1 MKKRTTD
8 SGIYAT
14 GELLRRRAEEESAL
28 LPDFPEEL
36 SPLEVRQTLH
46 ELRVHQIQL
55 EMQNEEL
62 RLTEEKLEQ
71 SRSRYFDLYNLAPV
85 GYFTLSKEGVIL
97 EANFMAAT
105 QLGLSRSALLK
116 RPFTRFILKDDQDIH
131 YLQWQKLHESQGPL
145 NYELRLITKE
155 GTPFW
160 GGLTATSC
168 QEGDAAFCRIV
179 VSDITKNKLLSGA
192 LSASEERFRLM
203 FLRHSAVML
212 LIDPVSGAIVEGN
225 NAASRFYGY
234 SRDELRTMCI
244 SQINCLSENVLFTER
259 QRVLQQSENYFIFP
273 HRLADGTVRTVEVH
287 STPIIACDKPLLF
300 SIIHDITQRME
311 FEAELTLARQEAD
324 AANRAK
330 SEFLA
335 NMSHDIRTPMNAVI
349 GLGYLAL
356 QTELTPRQRDY
367 LTKITTSA
375 KGLLKLLNDILDLS
389 KIEAGKLEL
398 EQEPF
403 ALHPLLERLLS
414 LTVVT
419 AAMKGV
425 TLRLFIHPESPEY
438 LVGDPVRLEQI
449 LLNLLGNAVKFTAAG
464 RVELTVR
471 PLPGE
476 GERILLEFSVRDTG
490 IGLTQEQAAQIFE
503 AFTQGDGST
512 SRHFGGSGLGLN
524 ICRRL
529 VALMG
534 GEIGVTSELGKG
546 STFTCTASF
555 LRGVPPATEP
565 VTHPDQGAVHQALQG
580 CRILVVEDQ
589 EINQQILRELLEQVG
604 VSVTVASD
612 GRQAVAAVTGEE
624 GRFDLLLM
632 DLQMPGLD
640 GYEATLLIRRQWSQ
654 ERLPIIAM
662 TAHAMKE
669 ERERCLLGGMN
680 DHLAKPVDP
689 DRLYSCLMKWV
700 RPGISSTP
708 RSDCREEREP
718 GMPTERG
725 ERSAKT
731 LLIVDQDPA
740 DITLLNGMLPEEHTC
755 LAAIDGATAL
765 ELARRHQPDLILLDS
780 RVPKMDG
787 RELCRLLKEH
797 PATAQI
803 PVILLISLAGGD
815 EIAHVFALG
824 GEDYLA
830 KPFTVGEV
838 HARVNSQLQLRA
850 MREELTR
857 INNEHPLWRVER

>member
-1 MKKRTTD
+1 MKTRVTD
-8 SGIYAT
+8 SEVHVT
-14 GELLRRRAEEESAL
+14 GELLRKKAEERAAL
-28 LPDFPEEL
+28 LPDFPENL

-62 RLTEEKLEQ
+62 RLTEEKLEE
-71 SRSRYFDLYNLAPV
+71 SRGRYFDLYNLAPV
-85 GYFTLSKEGVIL
+85 GYFTISEEGLIL
-97 EANFMAAT
+97 KANLMAAT
-105 QLGLSRSALLK
+105 LLGIFRGELLS
-116 RPFTRFILKDDQDIH
+116 RPFTQFILKEDQDIH
-131 YLQWQKLHESQGPL
+131 YLQWQKLHESHEPL
-145 NYELRLITKE
+145 SYELRMVKKG
-155 GTPFW
+155 GTHFW
-160 GGLTATSC
+160 GALTATAGR
-168 QEGDAAFCRIV
+168 EGDAAFCRIV
-179 VSDITKNKLLSGA
+179 VSDIT
-192 LSASEERFRLM
+192 
-203 FLRHSAVML
+203 
-212 LIDPVSGAIVEGN
+212 
-225 NAASRFYGY
+225 
-234 SRDELRTMCI
+234 
-244 SQINCLSENVLFTER
+244 
-259 QRVLQQSENYFIFP
+259 QR
-273 HRLADGTVRTVEVH
+273 
-287 STPIIACDKPLLF
+287 K
-300 SIIHDITQRME
+300 E
-311 FEAELTLARQEAD
+311 FEAELTLARQAAEG
-324 AANRAK
+324 ANRAK

-335 NMSHDIRTPMNAVI
+335 NMSHDIRTPMNALI

-367 LTKITTSA
+367 LTKMTTSA
-375 KGLLKLLNDILDLS
+375 KGLLQLLNDLLDLS
-389 KIEAGKLEL
+389 KIEAGRLEL
-398 EQEPF
+398 EQLPF
-403 ALHPLLERLLS
+403 PLASMLERLLS
-414 LTVVT
+414 LSMVG
-419 AAMKGV
+419 ASMKGIE
-425 TLRLFIHPESPEY
+425 LRLCIHPETPEY
-438 LVGDPVRLEQI
+438 LVGDPVRLEQV

-476 GERILLEFSVRDTG
+476 GERIYLEFSVRDTG
-490 IGLTQEQAAQIFE
+490 IGMAPEQTKQIFE
-503 AFTQGDGST
+503 AFTQGNGST
-512 SRHFGGSGLGLN
+512 SRHFGGTGLGLT

-555 LRGVPPATEP
+555 LRGVPPTTEP
-565 VTHPDQGAVHQALQG
+565 EEQPDQGEVRQALRG

-624 GRFDLLLM
+624 GRFDALLM

-680 DHLAKPVDP
+680 DHLAKPVEP
-689 DRLYSCLMKWV
+689 DRLYTCLMKWV

-740 DITLLNGMLPEEHTC
+740 DITLLNGMLPEEYTC
-755 LAAIDGATAL
+755 LAAVDGGTAL
-765 ELARRHQPDLILLDS
+765 ELARRRQPDLILLDT
-780 RVPKMDG
+780 RVQMDG

-803 PVILLISLAGGD
+803 PVIFLLSLTGGD
-815 EIAHVFALG
+815 EIAQGFALG
-824 GEDYLA
+824 GEDYLV
-830 KPFTVGEV
+830 KPFTAGEV
-838 HARVNSQLQLRA
+838 HARVKHHLQLRA
-850 MREELTR
+850 AWNELERMRS
-857 INNEHPLWRVER
+857 

>member
-36 SPLEVRQTLH
+36 SPLEVRQMLH

-62 RLTEEKLEQ
+62 RLTEEKLEE

-85 GYFTLSKEGVIL
+85 GYFTISEEGVIL
-97 EANFMAAT
+97 EANLMAAT
-105 QLGLSRSALLK
+105 LLGYSRSTLLK
-116 RPFTRFILKDDQDIH
+116 RPFTRFIFKEDQDIH
-131 YLQWQKLHESQGPL
+131 CRQWRKLREIDEPL
-145 NYELRLITKE
+145 SYELRMVHKL
-155 GTPFW
+155 GTHFW
-160 GGLTATSC
+160 GALNATTGR
-168 QEGDAAFCRIV
+168 EGNASYCRIV
-179 VSDITKNKLLSGA
+179 VSDIT
-192 LSASEERFRLM
+192 
-203 FLRHSAVML
+203 
-212 LIDPVSGAIVEGN
+212 
-225 NAASRFYGY
+225 
-234 SRDELRTMCI
+234 
-244 SQINCLSENVLFTER
+244 
-259 QRVLQQSENYFIFP
+259 QR
-273 HRLADGTVRTVEVH
+273 
-287 STPIIACDKPLLF
+287 K
-300 SIIHDITQRME
+300 E
-311 FEAELTLARQEAD
+311 FESELTQARQAAE

-335 NMSHDIRTPMNAVI
+335 NMSHDIRTPMNSII

-367 LTKITTSA
+367 LIKMTTSA
-375 KGLLKLLNDILDLS
+375 KGLLQLLNDLLDLS
-389 KIEAGKLEL
+389 KIEVGRVEL
-398 EQEPF
+398 EQLSF
-403 ALHPLLERLLS
+403 PLASMLERLLS
-414 LTVVT
+414 LSVVG
-419 AAMKGV
+419 ASMKGIH
-425 TLRLFIHPESPEY
+425 LRLCIHPETPDY
-438 LVGDPVRLEQI
+438 LVGDPIRLEQV

-464 RVELTVR
+464 QVELTVR

-476 GERILLEFSVRDTG
+476 GERIFLEFSVRDTG
-490 IGLTQEQAAQIFE
+490 IGMAPEQAEQIFE
-503 AFTQGDGST
+503 PFTQGDGST
-512 SRHFGGSGLGLN
+512 SRHFGGTGLGLT

-565 VTHPDQGAVHQALQG
+565 VTHPDQGAVRQALQG